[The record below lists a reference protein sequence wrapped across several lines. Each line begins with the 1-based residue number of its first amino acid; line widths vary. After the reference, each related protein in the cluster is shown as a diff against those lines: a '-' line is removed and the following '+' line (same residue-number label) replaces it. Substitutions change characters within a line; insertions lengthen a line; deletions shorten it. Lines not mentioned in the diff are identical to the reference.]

1 MIRNPYLPLTETTFY
16 ILLVLTTPAHGYAI
30 IQEIDKLSE
39 GSVKVAAGTMYG
51 AIENL
56 LKLNWIEEIPSREKK
71 RRRVYKIT
79 DLGEEVLRLEIER
92 LGSLIKLSSDFWI
105 LGGDNMKKFRIFL
118 SLKKKKEEWINS
130 IQEEGYRLVSVS
142 SVVPIYTFFEKLASK
157 KKFIPYVRLDFR
169 EKKSMGK
176 IKYEDYV
183 TLFSD
188 SGWKLIKGSRS
199 GGAQYFQQEYPDV
212 TRDIFSDTDSQES
225 VKKRYVKYGYTYGT
239 LFLLPV
245 VLVNFNILKN
255 ISKFLQN
262 VVVLDLIEH
271 CKPVICF
278 QIYSLAL

>member
-1 MIRNPYLPLTETTFY
+1 
-16 ILLVLTTPAHGYAI
+16 
-30 IQEIDKLSE
+30 
-39 GSVKVAAGTMYG
+39 
-51 AIENL
+51 
-56 LKLNWIEEIPSREKK
+56 
-71 RRRVYKIT
+71 
-79 DLGEEVLRLEIER
+79 
-92 LGSLIKLSSDFWI
+92 
-105 LGGDNMKKFRIFL
+105 MKKFRIFL
-118 SLKKKKEEWINS
+118 SLKKKEEWINS

-142 SVVPIYTFFEKLASK
+142 SVVPIYTFEKLASK
-157 KKFIPYVRLDFR
+157 EKFIPYVRLDFR
-169 EKKSMGK
+169 EKSMGK

-225 VKKRYVKYGYTYGT
+225 VKKRYVK
-239 LFLLPV
+239 PV

>member
-1 MIRNPYLPLTETTFY
+1 
-16 ILLVLTTPAHGYAI
+16 
-30 IQEIDKLSE
+30 
-39 GSVKVAAGTMYG
+39 
-51 AIENL
+51 
-56 LKLNWIEEIPSREKK
+56 
-71 RRRVYKIT
+71 
-79 DLGEEVLRLEIER
+79 
-92 LGSLIKLSSDFWI
+92 
-105 LGGDNMKKFRIFL
+105 
-118 SLKKKKEEWINS
+118 
-130 IQEEGYRLVSVS
+130 
-142 SVVPIYTFFEKLASK
+142 VVPIYTFEKLASK
-157 KKFIPYVRLDFR
+157 EKFIPYVRLDFR
-169 EKKSMGK
+169 EKSMGK